1 MPIEN
6 WGISG
11 FCSWYLVYL
20 CITFLLAQSDAFTG
34 SSSLTS
40 SIHTENHRWSCGPL
54 KYSNINKNTH
64 AFHLQ
69 TQQKTQQKT
78 YSFKYRNLLLSKRN
92 RSLTLMAVEEET
104 DSVMTNTN
112 TIDNVL
118 GEIDE
123 KRPTKKI
130 KRKRKQAVFIDE
142 NNERALDTMQK
153 LNKDNKKDINL
164 ENVDEYGNTGMLRS
178 ENDLNKRI
186 LEDITR
192 MREAEKKKREE
203 AILNGDSKA
212 LQDKENREENPFFES
227 LSNNV
232 STFLFYD
239 FVVVLMFLG
248 LFLTG
253 LAQKSLTNDSQ
264 ILDFFNV
271 IWNPVIQPALGLLMA
286 GTLAGGAISY
296 FQGEDENQTYKR

>member
-1 MPIEN
+1 M
-6 WGISG
+6 G
-11 FCSWYLVYL
+11 
-20 CITFLLAQSDAFTG
+20 
-34 SSSLTS
+34 
-40 SIHTENHRWSCGPL
+40 
-54 KYSNINKNTH
+54 
-64 AFHLQ
+64 
-69 TQQKTQQKT
+69 
-78 YSFKYRNLLLSKRN
+78 
-92 RSLTLMAVEEET
+92 
-104 DSVMTNTN
+104 
-112 TIDNVL
+112 
-118 GEIDE
+118 
-123 KRPTKKI
+123 
-130 KRKRKQAVFIDE
+130 
-142 NNERALDTMQK
+142 ALDTMQK
-153 LNKDNKKDINL
+153 LNKYNKKDINL

-192 MREAEKKKREE
+192 MREAEKKKKEE

-212 LQDKENREENPFFES
+212 LQESDKNGEENSFFES

-264 ILDFFNV
+264 ILDFFNA

>member
-1 MPIEN
+1 M
-6 WGISG
+6 G
-11 FCSWYLVYL
+11 
-20 CITFLLAQSDAFTG
+20 
-34 SSSLTS
+34 
-40 SIHTENHRWSCGPL
+40 
-54 KYSNINKNTH
+54 
-64 AFHLQ
+64 
-69 TQQKTQQKT
+69 QK
-78 YSFKYRNLLLSKRN
+78 
-92 RSLTLMAVEEET
+92 
-104 DSVMTNTN
+104 DSVDTSPSSQKATVNKGDGNTK
-112 TIDNVL
+112 T
-118 GEIDE
+118 
-123 KRPTKKI
+123 RKI
-130 KRKRKQAVFIDE
+130 KRKRKQGVFIDE
-142 NNERALDTMQK
+142 NNQRALDTMQK
-153 LNKDNKKDINL
+153 LNQHINKKGVSM
-164 ENVDEYGNTGMLRS
+164 ENVDQYGNTGMLRS
-178 ENDLNKRI
+178 ESDLNQRI

-203 AILNGDSKA
+203 AILNGDTKA
-212 LQDKENREENPFFES
+212 LQGKENENENSFFES

-264 ILDFFNV
+264 ILDFFNA